1 MDVLEEVF
9 SLEMQLDRER
19 SCIGKVRHDTEW
31 QAASAAKDK
40 GLSWYYCKW
49 CDGWHLTSAKRH

>member
-9 SLEMQLDRER
+9 SLEMQLDKER
-19 SCIGKVRHDTEW
+19 SCIGKVRHDNEW

-40 GLSWYYCKW
+40 CLSWYYCKW
-49 CDGWHLTSAKRH
+49 CNGWHLTSAKRH

>member
-1 MDVLEEVF
+1 MNVLEEVF
-9 SLEMQLDRER
+9 SLEMQLDKER

-40 GLSWYYCKW
+40 DLSWYYCKW

>member
-9 SLEMQLDRER
+9 SLEMQLDKER
-19 SCIGKVRHDTEW
+19 SCIGKVRHDAEW

-49 CDGWHLTSAKRH
+49 CNGWHLTSVKRH

>member
-9 SLEMQLDRER
+9 SLEMQLDKER

-40 GLSWYYCKW
+40 GLSWV
-49 CDGWHLTSAKRH
+49 LLQVV

>member
-1 MDVLEEVF
+1 MNVLEEVF
-9 SLEMQLDRER
+9 SLEMQLDKER

-40 GLSWYYCKW
+40 DLSWYYCKW
-49 CDGWHLTSAKRH
+49 CDGWHQTSAKRH

>member
-9 SLEMQLDRER
+9 SLEMQLDKER

-40 GLSWYYCKW
+40 GLSWYYCKQ